1 MSSISDRAIGVL
13 RSVNDG
19 YIRPETTSNAN
30 DVISNA
36 LAKLPIF
43 SYYTIN
49 ESAPFGSI
57 DGQKHA
63 CRINTFKARFSAKY
77 FRKGKGVSA
86 LTLVSNH
93 VPVNTKVISAN
104 EYEAHHAFDLL
115 YNNTSDIDPKTLA
128 TDTHGV
134 NNVNFAILD
143 LFGYQFAPR
152 YAKFKNVFHDL

>member
-1 MSSISDRAIGVL
+1 M
-13 RSVNDG
+13 
-19 YIRPETTSNAN
+19 
-30 DVISNA
+30 
-36 LAKLPIF
+36 AKLPIF

-134 NNVNFAILD
+134 NNVNFALLD

-152 YAKFKNVFHDL
+152 YAKFKNLFHDLFEIDYGEAFVLRLRKPFNTSLIK